1 MLRALVCDHM
11 IRPAIKTVDR
21 NYHQKLQERRER
33 HLHVQI
39 TFKLSD
45 MVKNVRAHGA
55 SVEMNKFPCPASSN
69 ICVTVYPLTAKVQC
83 RLARLGKCVRTCG
96 PNPEEDRKNHN

>member
-1 MLRALVCDHM
+1 M
-11 IRPAIKTVDR
+11 IRPAIRTVHR
-21 NYHQKLQERRER
+21 IIIRSYNRGESVIFGA
-33 HLHVQI
+33 LHVQR
-39 TFKLSD
+39 TFKVSD
-45 MVKNVRAHGA
+45 MAKNVRAHGA